1 VRASGYNFRVNRL
14 AAIGLVVLAGC
25 SKKHG
30 APAKQEPAAAPAPV
44 GDPAAAAKEAARAE
58 GVMGHTTDGFGD
70 TGEGGNGP
78 GSTGAMKAKGQGEPQ
93 PVVGGGAPAGVLT
106 LGKVVLAGKGDGA
119 AVTAALT
126 KRLDELQACYQDA
139 LGTKPALTG
148 QLTLAFTIK
157 PDGSLD
163 AVTASAST
171 LKDES
176 LETCLTDSAKSARLE
191 KPLGTKPVKGTI
203 VIDFRPS

>member
-1 VRASGYNFRVNRL
+1 
-14 AAIGLVVLAGC
+14 
-25 SKKHG
+25 
-30 APAKQEPAAAPAPV
+30 
-44 GDPAAAAKEAARAE
+44 
-58 GVMGHTTDGFGD
+58 
-70 TGEGGNGP
+70 
-78 GSTGAMKAKGQGEPQ
+78 MKAKGQGEPQ
-93 PVVGGGAPAGVLT
+93 PVVGGGTPTGVLT

-126 KRLDELQACYQDA
+126 KRLEELQACYQDA
-139 LGTKPALTG
+139 LGTKPALAG

-191 KPLGTKPVKGTI
+191 KPLGTKPVKGTMTNVPGVFVAGDCSDHVYRQAI
-203 VIDFRPS
+203 TSAGMGCAAAIDAERYLAALKE